1 MKLIIESIFYSYSQ
15 IFFSNRKWFGV
26 VLLLSSMVNPVVG
39 LMGFAGGLISN
50 LAAIILKY
58 DKEKI
63 RSGFYGFNGI
73 LFSAAAAYFFE
84 LTPFMILII
93 FFFIILA
100 FFISS
105 GLENLLA
112 SLFNLPGLSLPFIIT
127 LFILFI
133 FLTNYHNYS
142 FNTFLDNGSFGFDFI
157 PTYIQTALKSVG
169 LIILQPNII
178 TGGVILTAL
187 LFLSRIHFIN
197 TIIALIANY
206 YLMQLLLPDSGNDIL
221 ILSSFNAVVTAYALG
236 GSLII
241 LSRKTIFLLIISNI
255 MVIIFTG
262 FFLKFLVNF
271 SLPVLVLPFNVV
283 VLSIIYSLKF
293 RQEQSDFVLLYFKPG
308 SPEENFYYHQ
318 NRKSRFEEFK
328 YLFPELPVN
337 GEWKISQAFNGD
349 YTHKDDWKY
358 AWDFIIVD
366 KDDNQYQNS
375 GDLKE
380 DYYCYNI
387 PVTAPLEGE
396 IVRVID
402 NVPDNKIGE
411 TNLKYNWGNTII
423 IKHDKELYSS
433 LSHLKMGTIKVKKG
447 DQVRKGQVLANVGN
461 SGRSPYP
468 HLHFQFQLTDKVGE
482 KTYKFPFSYYVR
494 NDKNETIL
502 KSFDYPDK
510 DDIVMNIDTHKTL
523 KSAFDFQ
530 IGYEYKLKWKLN
542 GKESYENWKVNVDI
556 NNNMYVES
564 NLESKVYLFPK
575 EKVLYLT
582 DFIGNKKS
590 ALYYFYLLASKV
602 PLGYN
607 QNLRW
612 NDTFQISL
620 TINKLIRYLSEFFLM
635 ITPLLK
641 TEGLYNFQKDEENN
655 FTIKAEIS
663 SSGKGILNFY
673 NDSAKGELLIS
684 NEGKLKK
691 LNYKS
696 ANTEFNSEF
705 INSEENL

>member
-1 MKLIIESIFYSYSQ
+1 MKLIFDSIAYSYSQ
-15 IFFSNRKWFGV
+15 IFFSNRKWFGI
-26 VLLLSSMVNPVVG
+26 VLILSSMVNPVVG
-39 LMGFAGGLISN
+39 IMGFVGGFISN
-50 LAAIILKY
+50 ITALILKY

-142 FNTFLDNGSFGFDFI
+142 FNIFLDNGSFGYDFI
-157 PTYIQTALKSVG
+157 PTSIQTALKSIG
-169 LIILQPNII
+169 LIILQPNIF
-178 TGGVILTAL
+178 TGAIILTAL

-262 FFLKFLVNF
+262 FFLKFLVSF

-308 SPEENFYYHQ
+308 TPEENYYYHQ
-318 NRKSRFEEFK
+318 IRKSRFEEFK

-358 AWDFIIVD
+358 AWDFVIVD

-411 TNLKYNWGNTII
+411 SNLKYNWGNTII

-433 LSHLKMGTIKVKKG
+433 LSHLKMGSIKVKKG

-482 KTYKFPFSYYVR
+482 KTYKFPFSYYIR

-502 KSFDYPDK
+502 KSFDYPNK

-530 IGYEYKLKWKLN
+530 IGYEFKLKWKLN
-542 GKESYENWKVNVDI
+542 GKESNENWKVNVDI
-556 NNNMYVES
+556 NNNMFIES

-590 ALYYFYLLASKV
+590 ALYYFYLLASKI

-607 QNLRW
+607 QNLKW

-620 TINKLIRYLSEFFLM
+620 TINKLIRYFSEFFLM

-641 TEGLYNFQKDEENN
+641 TEASYNFQKDEENN
-655 FTIKAEIS
+655 FTIKAEIT
-663 SSGKGILNFY
+663 SSGIMIL
-673 NDSAKGELLIS
+673 IM
-684 NEGKLKK
+684 
-691 LNYKS
+691 
-696 ANTEFNSEF
+696 
-705 INSEENL
+705 EN